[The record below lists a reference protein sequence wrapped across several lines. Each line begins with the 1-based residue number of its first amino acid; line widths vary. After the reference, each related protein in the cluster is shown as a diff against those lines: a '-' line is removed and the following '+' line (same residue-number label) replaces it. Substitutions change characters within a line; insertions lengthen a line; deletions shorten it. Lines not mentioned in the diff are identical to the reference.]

1 MVNLRVQAEADL
13 AITLEGDFALP
24 IELTDPD
31 GAVETLQG
39 RIDYDT
45 IVASPD
51 TGVETIIK
59 HPVVTLRRSS
69 MNSIPIAGAKWGV
82 RIPITPDPD
91 AELKTFAISSDR
103 ASEGGATIGYIRLYL
118 QDMEQAT

>member
-24 IELTDPD
+24 IELTYPD
-31 GAVETLQG
+31 GSVQTLQG

-51 TGVETIIK
+51 TGVESIIN
-59 HPVVTLRRSS
+59 HPIITLRRTS
-69 MNSIPIAGAKWGV
+69 MDFIPEAGAKFGV
-82 RIPITPDPD
+82 RIPITPKPD
-91 AELKTFAISSDR
+91 AELKNFVISSDR
-103 ASEGGATIGYIRLYL
+103 ASEGGASNGWIRYYL
-118 QDMEQAT
+118 QDMEQTP